1 MHGFTVTMNRK
12 TNLTVHSICSSIY
25 IRSVFLCRMSTCLG
39 LFKREIGLKSN
50 LPTILARHKLK
61 ECFKNEWLFDT
72 DNTYVLFTK
81 LIDIS
86 RNEVMAKILVEIIEE
101 DKQND
106 ISSIV
111 FVTRTLV
118 KRSTC
123 FITEEEADEM
133 QNITETLLKDLF

>member
-1 MHGFTVTMNRK
+1 
-12 TNLTVHSICSSIY
+12 
-25 IRSVFLCRMSTCLG
+25 MSTCLG
-39 LFKREIGLKSN
+39 IFKREIGIKSN
-50 LPTILARHKLK
+50 LPTILARQKLK

-86 RNEVMAKILVEIIEE
+86 RSELIAKILVDIIEE

-106 ISSIV
+106 IGSIV

-118 KRSTC
+118 KRSSC
-123 FITEEEADEM
+123 FITQEEADEM
-133 QNITETLLKDLF
+133 QNLTETLLKDLF

>member
-1 MHGFTVTMNRK
+1 MQNV
-12 TNLTVHSICSSIY
+12 Y
-25 IRSVFLCRMSTCLG
+25 
-39 LFKREIGLKSN
+39 
-50 LPTILARHKLK
+50 LPTILARQKLK

-86 RNEVMAKILVEIIEE
+86 RNELIAKILVDIIEE

-106 ISSIV
+106 IRSIV

-118 KRSTC
+118 KRSSS

-133 QNITETLLKDLF
+133 QNLTETLLKDLL

>member
-1 MHGFTVTMNRK
+1 
-12 TNLTVHSICSSIY
+12 
-25 IRSVFLCRMSTCLG
+25 MSTCLG
-39 LFKREIGLKSN
+39 LFKREIGIKSN
-50 LPTILARHKLK
+50 LPTILARQKLK

-86 RNEVMAKILVEIIEE
+86 RSELIAKILVDIIEE

-106 ISSIV
+106 IGSIV

-118 KRSTC
+118 KRSSC
-123 FITEEEADEM
+123 FIT
-133 QNITETLLKDLF
+133 Q